1 MSDIQGE
8 VYELFAESRKKRNLT
23 ANELVKQ
30 YRRFPNGFKF
40 YFRSASDEPE
50 ESFIIDAFLAYYFIS
65 ETEIVDIQSIAIWYE
80 CNVPSFQDEEG
91 DYMPMS
97 ESLIL
102 RAIEKFGSIE
112 NQLISSTIT
121 KTTLPTN
128 RRDRCDRI
136 SQTINTVR
144 NLIICFFLSNVAI
157 AIFLTM
163 IGLTLFKK
171 LW

>member
-1 MSDIQGE
+1 MPDIQGE
-8 VYELFAESRKKRNLT
+8 VHELFAESRRERDLI
-23 ANELVKQ
+23 ADELVKQ

-50 ESFIIDAFLAYYFIS
+50 ESFINDAFLAYYFIN
-65 ETEIVDIQSIAIWYE
+65 ETEIVDIQSVAIWYE
-80 CNVPSFQDEEG
+80 CNVPSFQDKEG

-112 NQLISSTIT
+112 NQLIPSTIT
-121 KTTLPTN
+121 ETILPTD
-128 RRDRCDRI
+128 RRYRCDRI
-136 SQTINTVR
+136 SQAVNTVR
-144 NLIICFFLSNVAI
+144 NLIIRFFLRDVAI

-163 IGLTLFKK
+163 ICLALFKK